1 MSNGN
6 PAAHGTD
13 PLAAAATATA
23 GPNTATTPL
32 PPGLPE
38 VWKKRFELIERAGGL
53 KMTRL
58 KDLSFGERIRC
69 NFNLLAGLFG
79 PIYYATKGM
88 WKRGLAYVGLG
99 LAGIVMLETLI
110 SLAGFGHLLD
120 GVHYTGGWIG
130 LFAYQANRDYY
141 KKIVLGD
148 NRWL

>member
-6 PAAHGTD
+6 PAAHGAD

-23 GPNTATTPL
+23 SPTTSPL
-32 PPGLPE
+32 PPDLPD
-38 VWKKRFELIERAGGL
+38 VWKKRFALIERAGGL
-53 KMTRL
+53 KMTRF
-58 KDLSFGERIRC
+58 KDLSFGERMRC

-88 WKRGLAYVGLG
+88 WKRGLTYVGLG
-99 LAGIVMLETLI
+99 LAGIIMLETLI
-110 SLAGFGHLLD
+110 TLAGFGHVLD
-120 GVHYTGGWIG
+120 GVHYTGAWIG
-130 LFAYQANRDYY
+130 LFGYQANRDYY